1 MSNLKKL
8 NDRHYIFVERY
19 LENGNNA
26 AEAYRFAYNVKDQK
40 QSSKRGSELLN
51 DPLIKTEI
59 TKKQEELRNKYKINK
74 ETIIKE
80 LVDIINFNV
89 VDVQSIKKVKKK
101 EQKMNYSTGKVE
113 EVEVEKDEI
122 VLQQDLDSLSLR
134 QQKNIKSIEMTRN
147 GIKITYYDKM
157 DAIEK
162 LNKMLG
168 FYEEKINFDTRID
181 TGSLSGLSM
190 EQLLELLKESE
201 TDGQKNS

>member
-8 NDRHYIFVERY
+8 NDRHYLFIDRY
-19 LENGNNA
+19 LENGQNA
-26 AEAYRFAYNVKDQK
+26 AEAYRFAYNIKDLK
-40 QSSKRGSELLN
+40 QSSKRGCELIGDPLVKSELS
-51 DPLIKTEI
+51 
-59 TKKQEELRNKYKINK
+59 KKQEELRNKYNINK
-74 ETIIKE
+74 ETIIRE

-89 VDVQSIKKVKKK
+89 IDVQTIKKVKKK
-101 EQKMNYSTGKVE
+101 EQKMNYATGKVE

-122 VLQQDLDSLSLR
+122 ILQQDLNNLTLR

-157 DAIEK
+157 DAIDK
-162 LNKMLG
+162 LSKMLG
-168 FYEEKINFDTRID
+168 FYEENVNTDTRID
-181 TGSLSGLSM
+181 TSSLSGLSM